1 MQPFRIHKGKV
12 APLDRANVDTDQIIP
27 KQFLKRIERTGFGE
41 FLFYDWRRGKDGR
54 PDASFTLNQPRY
66 ADASILVAGKNFGC
80 GSSREHAVWALED
93 FGFRAVIA
101 PSFADIFAN
110 NCVQNG
116 ILAVVLDEVQ
126 VREIMRRAAEAAS
139 YQLTI
144 DLEQRR
150 VQDDQGFSASFQIE
164 ETTRH
169 RLLNGLDDIGLTLLQ
184 ESDIAAYE
192 ARHPVPAA
200 AKQL

>member
-1 MQPFRIHKGKV
+1 
-12 APLDRANVDTDQIIP
+12 
-27 KQFLKRIERTGFGE
+27 
-41 FLFYDWRRGKDGR
+41 
-54 PDASFTLNQPRY
+54 
-66 ADASILVAGKNFGC
+66 
-80 GSSREHAVWALED
+80 
-93 FGFRAVIA
+93 
-101 PSFADIFAN
+101 
-110 NCVQNG
+110 
-116 ILAVVLDEVQ
+116 
-126 VREIMRRAAEAAS
+126 
-139 YQLTI
+139 
-144 DLEQRR
+144 